1 MSAYPF
7 PADGLRVD
15 ELHVRDL
22 STDDVTALAPALQDP
37 AVGPEA
43 GLPPLS
49 EAQLAAWI
57 ERDAP
62 LLAESGFV
70 RPLTVLAG
78 GEPVGGAMLTRHD
91 PIRGQVE
98 IGYWLLRSAWG
109 RGVATRV
116 VRLLA
121 EHAFSTGLARVEA
134 TVRPANE
141 ASVRVLER
149 AGFTREG
156 LKRSA
161 VPYGG
166 SRADAY
172 LYSLLAGE

>member
-1 MSAYPF
+1 VTAYPF
-7 PADGLRVD
+7 PAEGL
-15 ELHVRDL
+15 EIGALHVRDL
-22 STDDVTALAPALQDP
+22 AVADAAALAPALRDP

-43 GLPPLS
+43 GLPPFD
-49 EAQLAAWI
+49 ERELAAWI
-57 ERDAP
+57 RQGVPQLRA
-62 LLAESGFV
+62 SGFIL
-70 RPLTVLAG
+70 PLAVLDG

-98 IGYWLLRSAWG
+98 LGYWLLRSAWG
-109 RGVATRV
+109 RGIATRV
-116 VRLLA
+116 VRALA

-156 LKRSA
+156 VKRA
-161 VPYGG
+161 GVPYAGA
-166 SRADAY
+166 RADAY
-172 LYSLLAGE
+172 LYSLLGGE

>member
-7 PADGLRVD
+7 PAAGLGIGG
-15 ELHVRDL
+15 LHVREL
-22 STDDVTALAPALQDP
+22 AVDDAPALAPALRDP

-43 GLPPLS
+43 GLPPLD
-49 EAQLAAWI
+49 EQELAAWI
-57 ERDAP
+57 RQAAP
-62 LLAESGFV
+62 QLRASGFIL
-70 RPLTVLAG
+70 PLAVHDA

-98 IGYWLLRSAWG
+98 LGYWLLRAAWG
-109 RGVATRV
+109 RGIATRV
-116 VRLLA
+116 VRALA

-156 LKRSA
+156 VKRSG
-161 VPYGG
+161 VPYAGG
-166 SRADAY
+166 RADAY
-172 LYSLLAGE
+172 LYSLLEGE